1 MGVRC
6 LVGIGHW
13 SLLNYLITSM
23 KYLAYLKGKRT
34 YIVAVLVGVLSV
46 LQYLGVLS
54 SDVYVTLMGVLGAGG
69 LASLRAGVNR

>member
-1 MGVRC
+1 
-6 LVGIGHW
+6 
-13 SLLNYLITSM
+13 M